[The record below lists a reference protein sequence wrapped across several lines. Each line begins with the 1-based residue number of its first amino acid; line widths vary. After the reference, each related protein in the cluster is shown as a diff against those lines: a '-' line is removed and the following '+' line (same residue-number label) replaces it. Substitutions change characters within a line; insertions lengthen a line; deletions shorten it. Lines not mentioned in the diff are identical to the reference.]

1 MLHKAFLLLVT
12 FLLSLHLPAQVRHH
26 LNGYVKDAETGEA
39 LIGAAIALP
48 SLEIGAYTN
57 EYGYFSIQIPE
68 SDSILVRVSYVGY
81 ETVDQRLSGKADRRW
96 DVSLQPVGERL
107 EDVVISS
114 STLEKK
120 LNSSQMSMDQLSM
133 MDAKQIPA
141 LFGEVDI
148 IKTLQLKPGVQSG
161 GEGTSGIYVR
171 GGGPDQNLILLDE
184 AQIYNASHLFGFFST
199 FNSDAVKDV
208 RLFKGGYPA
217 EYGGKLSSVIDVRL
231 KEGNKKKFSGSGGL
245 GLIASR
251 LTLEAPIVKDKA
263 SFMLSGR
270 RTYFDVFTR
279 ALNNLNEDNT
289 SWDPIPD
296 YFFYDFNG
304 KVNANLSDKDQ
315 LFLSGYLGRDVF
327 GFSSGDFAIDFTWG
341 NRSATAR
348 WTHIF
353 SPKLFLKTVG
363 TYSDYDYRI
372 ENKFSQFNFK
382 LGSGIKDLTGKTE
395 LLWLPGNRHEAKA
408 GLSFIRHTFS
418 IARFEAS
425 SEDNTVNFDSGNT
438 FFGNEFG
445 AYLSEEFRVNSLL
458 TLTGGLRYSAFLS
471 EDRWYGGLEPRVAA
485 KYSLSGR
492 TSLKA
497 SYTRMF
503 QYVHMVSNS
512 GASLPTDIWY
522 PSNQTVRPQRSDQAA
537 VGISVL
543 LGDDFLLS
551 DELYYKWLDN
561 QVDFR
566 DGAQIFFNPDLDEE
580 FVFGKG
586 WGYGNEIYIEKSKG
600 NGRGNLDRL
609 SGWIGYT
616 LSWSWR
622 EFEAINGGSPFHP
635 RYDRRHDVS
644 VVLMQELS
652 KRWSVTAAWV
662 YGTGQAISL
671 PVGRFAVQDAVAGV
685 DPEIIPVYLERN
697 GFRMPAYHR
706 MDLGVVWKLFPRRGE
721 SDLAFSIYNVYNRR
735 NAYFIYY
742 DTIKDRNGTP
752 TRFVPKQVSLF
763 PIIPSATWNFK
774 F

>member
-1 MLHKAFLLLVT
+1 MLRSTFLLLVT
-12 FLLSLHLPAQVRHH
+12 VLLALHGLGQTRYSIS
-26 LNGYVKDAETGEA
+26 GYVRDAETGEV
-39 LIGAAIALP
+39 LIGASVLA
-48 SLEIGAYTN
+48 EEFKTGAYTN
-57 EYGYFSIQIPE
+57 EYGYYSFQIPGG
-68 SDSILVRVSYVGY
+68 DSIAITAKFLGYSSVSKVFFLKKD
-81 ETVDQRLSGKADRRW
+81 ERW
-96 DVSLQPVGERL
+96 DVELGLGDKQLDDVLITANGL
-107 EDVVISS
+107 E
-114 STLEKK
+114 EK
-120 LNSSQMSMDQLSM
+120 LNSSQMSMDQLTM
-133 MDAKQIPA
+133 VDAKQIPA

-231 KEGNKKKFSGSGGL
+231 REGNQKKFSGSGGL

-251 LTLEAPIVKDKA
+251 LTLEGPIVKDKA

-279 ALNNLNEDNT
+279 TLNELKEN
-289 SWDPIPD
+289 DPGWNQIPD
-296 YFFYDFNG
+296 YYFYDFNG
-304 KVNANLSDKDQ
+304 KVNVDLSPKDK

-327 GFSSGDFAIDFTWG
+327 GFASGNFGIDFTWG
-341 NRSATAR
+341 NKSATAR

-353 SPKLFLKTVG
+353 SPKLFLKTIG
-363 TYSDYDYRI
+363 TYSQYDYEIKNR
-372 ENKFSQFNFK
+372 FSQFDFK
-382 LGSGIKDLTGKTE
+382 LGSGIEDFTGKTE
-395 LLWLPGNRHEAKA
+395 LLWLPGNRHEVKA
-408 GLSFIRHTFS
+408 GLSYIYHTFS
-418 IARFEAS
+418 ISRFEAS
-425 SEDNTVNFDSGNT
+425 SEDNTVNFNSGST
-438 FFGNEFG
+438 FFGHEFG
-445 AYLSEEFRVNSLL
+445 AYLNEEFTVGPRL
-458 TLTGGLRYSAFLS
+458 TLNVGLRYSSFLS
-471 EDRWYGGLEPRVAA
+471 EDKYYGGLEPRASA
-485 KYSLSGR
+485 KMSLTDR
-492 TSLKA
+492 ASLKA
-497 SYTRMF
+497 SFTRMY

-537 VGISVL
+537 TGISVL
-543 LGDDFLLS
+543 LGENFLLT
-551 DELYYKWLDN
+551 DEVYYKWLDN

-566 DGAQIFFNPDLDEE
+566 DGAQIFFNPELDQE

-586 WGYGNEIYIEKSKG
+586 WGYGNEIYIEKTKG
-600 NGRGNLDRL
+600 KGEGMLDRL

-622 EFEAINGGSPFHP
+622 EFPDINGGSRFHP

-644 VVLMQELS
+644 LVLIQELS
-652 KRWSVTAAWV
+652 RRWSVTATWV

-671 PVGRFAVQDAVAGV
+671 PVGRFLVQDAVPGV
-685 DPEIIPVYLERN
+685 DASIIPEYVARN
-697 GFRMPAYHR
+697 SFRMPSYHR
-706 MDLGVVWKLFPRRGE
+706 MDLGVVWRFFPKWGE
-721 SDLAFSIYNVYNRR
+721 SDLTFSIYNAYNRR

-742 DTIKDRNGTP
+742 DTIEDQSGNP
-752 TRFVPKQVSLF
+752 IRFVPKQVSLF